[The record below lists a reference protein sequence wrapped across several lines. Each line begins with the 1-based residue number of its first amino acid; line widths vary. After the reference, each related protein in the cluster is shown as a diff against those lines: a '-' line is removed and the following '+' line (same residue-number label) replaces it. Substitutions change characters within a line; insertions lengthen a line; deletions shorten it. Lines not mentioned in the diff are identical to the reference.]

1 MRTIAADPRHLGAE
15 IGFLGVLHTWGQN
28 LMHHPHIHFLVPG
41 GRIAPDGQS
50 WIACRPG
57 FFLPVRVLSRMF
69 RGLLLHYLEKAFA
82 AGALN
87 FFSEHRHLQ
96 EPAAFRR
103 YLTPAWKAERRVG
116 GDVAI
121 PTPHRPG
128 RADFPH
134 PVLHE
139 RDLPAEA

>member
-1 MRTIAADPRHLGAE
+1 
-15 IGFLGVLHTWGQN
+15 
-28 LMHHPHIHFLVPG
+28 LVPG
-41 GRIAPDGQS
+41 GGIAPDGQS
-50 WIACRPG
+50 WIACRTG

-69 RGLLLHYLEKAFA
+69 RGLFLRYLDKAFA

-87 FFSEHRHLQ
+87 FFSEHRHLL
-96 EPAAFRR
+96 EPATFRR
-103 YLTPAWKAERRVG
+103 YLTPAWKAECRVG

-139 RDLPAEA
+139 RDLLAEA